1 MIEDRIK
8 ILRRAAQVSSREN
21 NEHVWCIIAGNEKLI
36 DDIAY
41 NAITAK
47 DRVQILFRESI
58 KLLDKY
64 TAKRF
69 DCIMV
74 KGESLKISELRN
86 RCDENGGAS
95 IEITPV
101 HIQTV
106 PNLMV
111 LIGDE
116 EAMKLFTGETER
128 QDAKINILA
137 EDHTSSFIKA
147 ELNTK
152 IKLPSFL
159 RNTVTPL
166 FDMSDIVLSA
176 ILVSV
181 IDENNIER
189 VKTIS
194 QSHGLFGIDLKKII
208 QDKEKQKIRENT
220 FSPKEE
226 NNAPPEEE
234 NITPTE
240 EKKPNDHQ

>member
-1 MIEDRIK
+1 MGLGKKKKQTLSRDYMIEDRIK

-21 NEHVWCIIAGNEKLI
+21 NAQVWCIITGNEKLI

-47 DRVQILFRESI
+47 DRVQIIFRESI

-69 DCIMV
+69 DCLML

-86 RCDENGGAS
+86 RCAENGGAS
-95 IEITPV
+95 IEITQV

-106 PNLMV
+106 PNLLV
-111 LIGDE
+111 LVGDE
-116 EAMKLFTGETER
+116 ESMKGFSGETER
-128 QDAKINILA
+128 QKTKVNILA
-137 EDHTSSFIKA
+137 EDHTTSFIKA

-166 FDMSDIVLSA
+166 FDMSDIVLST

-181 IDENNIER
+181 VEEKDIEE
-189 VKTIS
+189 VKLIS
-194 QSHGLFGIDLKKII
+194 QNFGLFGLDLKKTI
-208 QDKEKQKIRENT
+208 QDKEK
-220 FSPKEE
+220 
-226 NNAPPEEE
+226 
-234 NITPTE
+234 
-240 EKKPNDHQ
+240 